1 VVGLIFSF
9 CWKGC
14 FACRGV
20 GFGLMESWFFVEA
33 KSFRFSV
40 ETGSAELRVEE
51 KRKGFSG
58 FAVFGLSCTA
68 WMLSRVEEVLG
79 NPGIEDFVKSFR
91 EGLRRPSLGEVKTGM
106 GVSWRL
112 LFSTEAGED
121 VFSFLKVGTGE
132 GGAVF
137 PGS

>member
-20 GFGLMESWFFVEA
+20 GFGLRESRFFAEA

-40 ETGSAELRVEE
+40 ETGSAELWVEE

-58 FAVFGLSCTA
+58 
-68 WMLSRVEEVLG
+68 
-79 NPGIEDFVKSFR
+79 
-91 EGLRRPSLGEVKTGM
+91 
-106 GVSWRL
+106 
-112 LFSTEAGED
+112 
-121 VFSFLKVGTGE
+121 
-132 GGAVF
+132 
-137 PGS
+137 